1 MKKNKKILGIAL
13 AGAMVLVAGAVPV
26 KAAATSWAFDSS
38 AYSYG
43 VINRTGSAGVYS
55 SWLAGSNAGAVTKA
69 YFSVG
74 DGTSKTD
81 VKTKTKLT
89 YPDNRD
95 KYRGISFT
103 SSSDSSTIYLYDGD
117 SITTYA
123 TASK

>member
-26 KAAATSWAFDSS
+26 KAASTSWAFDSS

-74 DGTSKTD
+74 NGTSSVD
-81 VKTKTKLT
+81 VIGSTQLT

-95 KYRGISFT
+95 KYRNVPFT
-103 SSSDSSTIYLYDGD
+103 AKKTQSRIVLYDGNAVK
-117 SITTYA
+117 TKAVAY
-123 TASK
+123 